1 MKTVK
6 LDLSDSQLSKMRNK
20 KPVQIKP
27 SQLGNGSTLHLDDA
41 NYNKLVKAYN
51 NGKSVR
57 ITLNAEEAELSG
69 GSLKSFGRKVNKAFK
84 DPDLGRKISNTSRKI
99 KNTYNQFEVVGELGI
114 PYVSDA
120 YNLGHAA
127 VNNADA
133 LTQAG
138 VEMNNARLYGDQA
151 DKEQARNN
159 FITTFGKAQAGMQAS
174 TQGMKGGS
182 ISTASRMPPGRPRHN
197 VENPYVP
204 RSMRKTGGS
213 FKGGSFKTKS
223 GGSFK
228 AGKGMM
234 KPSTDD
240 SNFVGPAHPSF
251 NPPKPDSYSGNGMKH
266 KCPHCGR

>member
-1 MKTVK
+1 MRTVK
-6 LDLSDSQLSKMRNK
+6 LDLSQSQLSKMRNK

-27 SQLGNGSTLHLDDA
+27 SQMGSGSAVHLDDA

-84 DPDLGRKISNTSRKI
+84 DPNLGRKISNTSRKI
-99 KNTYNQFEVVGELGI
+99 KNTYNQFEVVGDLGI

-120 YNLGHAA
+120 YNLGHTA

-138 VEMNNARLYGDQA
+138 VEMNNARLYGDEA
-151 DKEQARNN
+151 DREQAKSN
-159 FITTFGKAQAGMQAS
+159 FITTFGKAQTSMQS
-174 TQGMKGGS
+174 GMKGSG
-182 ISTASRMPPGRPRHN
+182 
-197 VENPYVP
+197 VNPYVP
-204 RSMRKTGGS
+204 RSMRKNLTVQ
-213 FKGGSFKTKS
+213 GGSFKTKS

-228 AGKGMM
+228 GGSFKAGKGMM
-234 KPSTDD
+234 RPSTDE
-240 SNFVGPAHPSF
+240 SNFVGPSHPSF